1 MAFSMP
7 VAVLQEVSVATSLA
21 TLVDMSRFQSQPTGL
36 SISDDEHDH
45 DHRIEA
51 DDASNVLSM
60 VPCSDLPQPT
70 LVPCNHEDSV
80 FGQCRSGEFQPQHVG
95 FEDTVF
101 FSITSGSMSR
111 HTITGEKLKPFDFLA
126 QRYRVVAGHDTQ
138 VHLVPAGAP
147 VALSLRKLSFGV
159 LIGQLVVWKLGQVDA
174 VPFLHQSTMKL
185 GIQSIKVFKAFTIAI
200 NHFIFV
206 SSCSEVS

>member
-1 MAFSMP
+1 MVIESKRMTQAMFFPWFHVQICPNLHWCLVITKTVCLDNVDLVSFSRNMW
-7 VAVLQEVSVATSLA
+7 VLRT
-21 TLVDMSRFQSQPTGL
+21 RY
-36 SISDDEHDH
+36 
-45 DHRIEA
+45 
-51 DDASNVLSM
+51 
-60 VPCSDLPQPT
+60 
-70 LVPCNHEDSV
+70 
-80 FGQCRSGEFQPQHVG
+80 
-95 FEDTVF
+95 F